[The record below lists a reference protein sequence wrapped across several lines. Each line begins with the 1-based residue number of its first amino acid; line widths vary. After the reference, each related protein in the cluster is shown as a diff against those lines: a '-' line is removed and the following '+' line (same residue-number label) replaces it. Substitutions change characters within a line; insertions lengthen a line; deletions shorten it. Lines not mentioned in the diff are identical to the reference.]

1 MLKKLMMGAALA
13 TLLASPVFAQAAD
26 PNFDALNTDPGVSYT
41 AGTQSYAYAPR
52 AHRARGHGA
61 FAYVPRA
68 AGQDGSVYSG
78 RVDEDGAYVGQD
90 PDPNVRLQL
99 RRDYPSWQ

>member
-1 MLKKLMMGAALA
+1 MLKKLMMGAAFA
-13 TLLASPVFAQAAD
+13 TLLASPVLAQT
-26 PNFDALNTDPGVSYT
+26 DALNTDPGVSYT

-52 AHRARGHGA
+52 ARGSRA

-68 AGQDGSVYSG
+68 AGQAGSVYSG
-78 RVDEDGAYVGQD
+78 RVYEDGAYVGQD

-99 RRDYPSWQ
+99 RRDYPWE